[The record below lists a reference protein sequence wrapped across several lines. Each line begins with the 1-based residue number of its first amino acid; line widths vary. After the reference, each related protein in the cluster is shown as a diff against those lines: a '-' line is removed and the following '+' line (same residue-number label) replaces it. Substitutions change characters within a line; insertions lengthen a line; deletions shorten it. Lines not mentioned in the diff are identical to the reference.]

1 MKNKHAT
8 EDFWDEC
15 TIGNQMPPKEFEQR
29 FCRVC
34 KNQECH
40 RAGWGESR
48 WVERMSTQVDRLLD
62 NPTFADPRD
71 PQYRHIRE
79 HDFPDLL
86 REAIRVEII
95 EQKGDWSIPTEVD
108 VMTSVG
114 AKGVQVQPELTP
126 SSTTQDEKEGQK
138 IDPDKTS
145 DTIGSDSNTPP
156 NFQRE
161 NLTSQQADPNR
172 QIKPQEKKGVS
183 LYTNTPFPKEG
194 LMIDGSSPVQKT
206 NPNMAQNE
214 PQADPR
220 VRQPS
225 RFTLDSW
232 SSPELTKPKNLVKK
246 GARIQMSGTPPKPK
260 GDK

>member
-1 MKNKHAT
+1 MRNKHAT
-8 EDFWDEC
+8 EDYWDEC

-62 NPTFADPRD
+62 NPNFADPRD

-95 EQKGDWSIPTEVD
+95 EQKGDWSIPTETD

-114 AKGVQVQPELTP
+114 ANGVASPARTNP

-138 IDPDKTS
+138 INPDKPS
-145 DTIGSDSNTPP
+145 DTIGSDSKIPKFSKGKILHLNKPI
-156 NFQRE
+156 
-161 NLTSQQADPNR
+161 
-172 QIKPQEKKGVS
+172 QI
-183 LYTNTPFPKEG
+183 
-194 LMIDGSSPVQKT
+194 
-206 NPNMAQNE
+206 
-214 PQADPR
+214 
-220 VRQPS
+220 VR
-225 RFTLDSW
+225 
-232 SSPELTKPKNLVKK
+232 
-246 GARIQMSGTPPKPK
+246 
-260 GDK
+260 